1 MNNLGSVQLLKG
13 LWRLYFSTRSSAPLS
28 RWVSNWSS
36 RRDKFNGTICNQIYW
51 KIRIFN
57 FQLKVVN
64 CVHKSQFL
72 HNFPSYLSAKKI
84 VKTFW
89 SFCTY
94 SWLKWIKVW
103 KSLRHTIYRGRGVIR
118 EQWIRVTCEWH
129 SEDRSWTRS
138 PAEYVNWVPLA
149 LLRLNVTKIC
159 ARAGVLRF
167 SGLRL
172 AESAQSVWAPAKT
185 QRNSATGVLKRFL
198 SKGETN

>member
-1 MNNLGSVQLLKG
+1 MSNEYSFFRLSVLLSFRAYLSVHTSARLFVCPRLPVLLYVLIFFYQLLPWFWKT
-13 LWRLYFSTRSSAPLS
+13 LMSIIFHILYFSTRSSAPLS

-51 KIRIFN
+51 KIRILN

-84 VKTFW
+84 VESFW

-103 KSLRHTIYRGRGVIR
+103 KSLRPNTH
-118 EQWIRVTCEWH
+118 
-129 SEDRSWTRS
+129 
-138 PAEYVNWVPLA
+138 VNISY
-149 LLRLNVTKIC
+149 N
-159 ARAGVLRF
+159 
-167 SGLRL
+167 
-172 AESAQSVWAPAKT
+172 
-185 QRNSATGVLKRFL
+185 
-198 SKGETN
+198 